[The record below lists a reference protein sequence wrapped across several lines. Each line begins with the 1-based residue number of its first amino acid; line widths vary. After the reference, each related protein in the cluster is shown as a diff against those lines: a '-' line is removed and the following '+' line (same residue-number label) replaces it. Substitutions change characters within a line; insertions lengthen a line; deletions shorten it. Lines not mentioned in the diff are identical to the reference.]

1 MAIKVTVAKAAKP
14 RRAPR
19 KPVVKSVIK
28 TQSNM
33 VDKAIDLIKW
43 VDSPFKLLEVVILV
57 TLFGLGYFAWD
68 SRQVILNAIV
78 SHEKLPQ
85 LKERDT
91 MIPIAESLQK
101 DLEATT
107 VVVHKVN
114 LVTNSRTT
122 MFALSEKGVDRSL
135 DGMVS
140 SLFSSDATRNG
151 SIIQMLAGE
160 VSCDKLIVSGK
171 TSDWESK
178 QGSTFVCRGSIP
190 PPVGEFAGYVSVTWK
205 KEPQDLTAVK
215 TRINLASTELA
226 K

>member
-1 MAIKVTVAKAAKP
+1 MVTKANRARQP
-14 RRAPR
+14 RAPR
-19 KPVVKSVIK
+19 KPVIK
-28 TQSNM
+28 TEANY

-43 VDSPFKLLEVVILV
+43 VDTPFKLLEVVILF

-68 SRQVILNAIV
+68 SRQVILNTIT

-85 LKERDT
+85 LKEREI
-91 MIPIAESLQK
+91 MVPIAEAMQK
-101 DLEATT
+101 DLESTT

-122 MFALSEKGVDRSL
+122 MFALNEKGIDRSL
-135 DGMVS
+135 DGLVS
-140 SLFSSDATRNG
+140 SLFGGDPARNNAV
-151 SIIQMLAGE
+151 IQMLAGE
-160 VSCDKLIVSGK
+160 VACDKLVVTGK
-171 TSDWESK
+171 SSEWESK
-178 QGSTFVCRGSIP
+178 QGITFVCRGSIP
-190 PPVGEFAGYVSVTWK
+190 PPVGEFAGYLAVGFK

>member
-1 MAIKVTVAKAAKP
+1 MVTKAN
-14 RRAPR
+14 RARQPTPR
-19 KPVVKSVIK
+19 KPKSVIK
-28 TQSNM
+28 TEANY

-43 VDSPFKLLEVVILV
+43 VDTPFKLLEVVILF

-68 SRQVILNAIV
+68 SRQVILNTIT
-78 SHEKLPQ
+78 SHDKLPQ
-85 LKERDT
+85 LKEREI
-91 MIPIAESLQK
+91 MVPIAEAMQK
-101 DLEATT
+101 DLESTT

-122 MFALSEKGVDRSL
+122 MFALNEKGIDRSL

-140 SLFSSDATRNG
+140 SLFGADPSRNSSV
-151 SIIQMLAGE
+151 IQMLAGE
-160 VSCDKLIVSGK
+160 VACNPLVVSGR
-171 TSDWESK
+171 SSEWESK
-178 QGSTFVCRGSIP
+178 QGATFICRGSIP
-190 PPVGEFAGYVSVTWK
+190 PPVGEFAGYIAVGFK

>member
-1 MAIKVTVAKAAKP
+1 VAIKVSVAKVTKP

-19 KPVVKSVIK
+19 KPVVRDEPKPSQGL
-28 TQSNM
+28 T
-33 VDKAIDLIKW
+33 DKAIDLIKW
-43 VDSPFKLLEVVILV
+43 VDTPFKMFGVVVLTI
-57 TLFGLGYFAWD
+57 LFGFGYFAWD
-68 SRQVILNAIV
+68 SRQVILNAIT
-78 SHEKLPQ
+78 SHDKLPQ

-91 MIPIAESLQK
+91 MTPIAETMQR

-205 KEPQDLTAVK
+205 KEPQDLTAIK

>member
-1 MAIKVTVAKAAKP
+1 MAIKVTVAKVTKP
-14 RRAPR
+14 KRAPR
-19 KPVVKSVIK
+19 KPVVKSEIK
-28 TQSNM
+28 TQSSM

-107 VVVHKVN
+107 VIVHKVN

>member
-1 MAIKVTVAKAAKP
+1 MVTKAN
-14 RRAPR
+14 RARQPTPR
-19 KPVVKSVIK
+19 KPKSVIK
-28 TQSNM
+28 TEANY

-43 VDSPFKLLEVVILV
+43 VDTPFKLLEVVILF

-68 SRQVILNAIV
+68 SRQVILNTIT
-78 SHEKLPQ
+78 SHDKLPQ
-85 LKERDT
+85 LKEREI
-91 MIPIAESLQK
+91 MVPIAEAMQK
-101 DLEATT
+101 DLESTT

-122 MFALSEKGVDRSL
+122 MFALNEKGIDRSL

-140 SLFSSDATRNG
+140 SLFGADPSRNSSV
-151 SIIQMLAGE
+151 IQMLAGE
-160 VSCDKLIVSGK
+160 VACNPLVVAGRSSE
-171 TSDWESK
+171 WESK
-178 QGSTFVCRGSIP
+178 QGVTFVCRGSIP
-190 PPVGEFAGYVSVTWK
+190 PPVGEFAGYIAVGFK

>member
-1 MAIKVTVAKAAKP
+1 MVTKANRARQP
-14 RRAPR
+14 TPRAPR
-19 KPVVKSVIK
+19 KKSVIK
-28 TQSNM
+28 TESSYI
-33 VDKAIDLIKW
+33 DKAIELIKW
-43 VDSPFKLLEVVILV
+43 VDTPFKLLEVVILV

-68 SRQVILNAIV
+68 SRQVILNTIT
-78 SHEKLPQ
+78 SHDKLPQ
-85 LKERDT
+85 LKERDS
-91 MIPIAESLQK
+91 MIPIAEFMQK

-114 LVTNSRTT
+114 LVTNSRVT
-122 MFALSEKGVDRSL
+122 MLALNEKGIDRSL

-140 SLFSSDATRNG
+140 SLFGADPARNS

-160 VSCDKLIVSGK
+160 VACNPLVVTGK
-171 TSDWESK
+171 SSEWESK
-178 QGSTFVCRGSIP
+178 QGATFVCRGSIP
-190 PPVGEFAGYVSVTWK
+190 PPVGEFAGYIAVGFK